1 IGLAIGKGKAL
12 MRCLSWRMTA
22 LRKGVLEERRLL
34 IRSVKSH
41 KALLSPK
48 VTKALA
54 EKIHFYS
61 SGAEVGKEIK
71 KWVQYQCLR
80 AEEIDSIIS
89 EITERANCQAM
100 WMRPEQSKTL
110 FGKMKQ

>member
-1 IGLAIGKGKAL
+1 
-12 MRCLSWRMTA
+12 MTA